1 MSKIIVA
8 LDYENPLDALEMCAK
23 LRGIVDGFK
32 INHALWSQSVYIKDY
47 TEAGHLFVDCK
58 LWDTPNTVK
67 TVMQKIVDK
76 GATMTTVSTLNDEA
90 VFETLE
96 DFSDSLMICGVTY
109 LTSWRGSDL
118 LDILNYVPSATKT
131 LWKDNMKRAQ
141 NVIKGIVCSPMDLET
156 VAEAELD
163 LYGLHRYTKVCPGI
177 GTNPG
182 QHRTVPPME
191 AKAMG
196 ADYLIIGR
204 TITNANDPIATAL
217 DVKEILNARR
227 H

>member
-1 MSKIIVA
+1 MAKIIVA
-8 LDYENPLDALEMCAK
+8 LDYTDPLDALEMVAK
-23 LRGIVDGFK
+23 LRGVVDGFK
-32 INHALWSQSVYIKDY
+32 INHALWNESSYIKDY
-47 TEAGHLFVDCK
+47 EFGELFIDCK

-76 GATMTTVSTLNDEA
+76 GATMTTVSTLNNPA
-90 VFETLE
+90 VFDALE
-96 DFSDSLMICGVTY
+96 DFQDSLMICGVTY
-109 LTSWRGSDL
+109 LTSWTGSDL

-141 NVIKGIVCSPMDLET
+141 KVMKGIICSPMDLET

-177 GTNPG
+177 GFNSG
-182 QHRTVPPME
+182 QHRTVSPME
-191 AKAMG
+191 AKSMG
-196 ADYLIIGR
+196 ADILIVGR
-204 TITNANDPIATAL
+204 TITNANDPIETAL
-217 DVKEILNARR
+217 EIKESLNARR